1 VVLGDRGLSALF
13 AKFGVP
19 VKVKMRNLF
28 VANLG
33 GEQSST
39 RDDSSIVFHDT

>member
-1 VVLGDRGLSALF
+1 VTVALARF
-13 AKFGVP
+13 LQKFGVP